1 MPLSEERKAKMAA
14 GRARAARERAEG
26 LRPPI
31 THKRKYAPATARDD
45 DTAWME
51 EAQTALATPHAAEP
65 IQFAET
71 PEFHA
76 AVADAVAAALESK
89 TAEIIERLAEQRGSA
104 AGGDA
109 SFARVLAAEITALVD
124 RDRRGPAR
132 VPAKEMERRHVA
144 REKMESLLS
153 QAYTQGLEPE
163 YEVHRTCYFDEQ
175 LIDPTWVDSQHV
187 LRRTRISWGMVPNEA
202 LVPVNDVARDIFEA
216 FVASIGGATAPIN
229 RPDFGRKSLKVHHRD
244 GLDDGPVVGKGQPT
258 GALKILGRDNG
269 PGEIRLTNVLGTVA
283 APARQLA

>member
-1 MPLSEERKAKMAA
+1 MPATKEEYKERMRL
-14 GRARAARERAEG
+14 GRERAARERAEG
-26 LRPPI
+26 LRPP
-31 THKRKYAPATARDD
+31 RKARAQKPPRGLIAPTSDG
-45 DTAWME
+45 DTAWMD
-51 EAQTALATPHAAEP
+51 EASAALDRPLT
-65 IQFAET
+65 ET

-76 AVADAVAAALESK
+76 AVAAAVADALETK
-89 TAEIIERLAEQRGSA
+89 TAEIIERLAEKRGSA
-104 AGGDA
+104 ADGDA

-132 VPAKEMERRHVA
+132 VPAKEMERRRAA

-153 QAYTQGLEPE
+153 QAYAQGLDPE

-202 LVPVNDVARDIFEA
+202 LVPVNDVAHGIFEA
-216 FVASIGGATAPIN
+216 FIASIGGVTAPIN
-229 RPDFGRKSLKVHHRD
+229 RPDLGRKSLKVHHRD
-244 GLDDGPVVGKGQPT
+244 GLDDGPPVGKGQPT

-269 PGEIRLTNVLGTVA
+269 PGEVRLTNVLGTVA